1 MSQPEINTLESYNN
15 LALEIISNL
24 IEIKA
29 LSPENGGYGEIDK
42 AEYILSLLDFTDEIE
57 RFDAEDGRAKKGIRP
72 NIVARI
78 KGERQRTLWI
88 VCHMDVVPEGDLKL
102 WESNPFKAEVV
113 DDRVYGRGAE
123 DNGQAIVSTILAGKF
138 LSEQNPELSFGMIFV
153 SDEETGSRFGI
164 QHLLK
169 EKKFSRDDL
178 FLVPDTGSPDGSLI
192 EIAEKNILW
201 LRFEI
206 FGKQGHASRPDMF
219 YNAGRRAM
227 KILLELDEMLHKK
240 FNTKNNLFEP
250 PYSTFEPT
258 KREKNVDNPNTI
270 PGLDVSYFDCRVLP
284 SYTNEEVIEFVRDF
298 LEKKQMDDGFECRME
313 ILQNES
319 SPPTPENSE
328 IVMRL
333 KKALK
338 ILRGA
343 EAKPVGIGGNTC
355 ASFFRKA
362 GYETAV
368 WSTLDGKAH
377 EPNEYAKL
385 SNIIEDAKV
394 FAMLALDTIGR

>member
-1 MSQPEINTLESYNN
+1 MPHLEVDIIESFRDH
-15 LALEIISNL
+15 AIEIIRNL

-29 LSPENGGYGEIDK
+29 LSPDNGGYGEIDK
-42 AEYILSLLDFTDEIE
+42 AEYILSLVDFADEIE
-57 RFDAEDGRAKKGIRP
+57 RFDAEDKRAKKGIRP
-72 NIVARI
+72 NIVAKIRG
-78 KGERQRTLWI
+78 KKRRTLWI

-102 WESNPFKAEVV
+102 WDSDPFKAEIVG
-113 DDRVYGRGAE
+113 DRVYGRGAE
-123 DNGQAIVSTILAGKF
+123 DNGQAIVSAILAGKF

-201 LRFEI
+201 LKLEI

-219 YNAGRRAM
+219 YNASRRAM
-227 KILLELDEMLHKK
+227 KILLELDEILHSR
-240 FNTKNNLFEP
+240 FSAENSLFDP
-250 PYSTFEPT
+250 PHSTFEPT

-284 SYTNEEVIEFVRDF
+284 SYTNDEVIELVRKF
-298 LEKKQMDDGFECRME
+298 LDEKQSEDGFECRME
-313 ILQNES
+313 VIQNES
-319 SPPTPENSE
+319 SPPTSEDSE
-328 IVMRL
+328 IVLRL
-333 KKALK
+333 KKALRT
-338 ILRGA
+338 LRRI

-377 EPNEYAKL
+377 EPNEYARI

-394 FAMLALDTIGR
+394 FAMLALSA

>member
-1 MSQPEINTLESYNN
+1 MPHLEVDIIESFRDH
-15 LALEIISNL
+15 AIEIIRNL

-29 LSPENGGYGEIDK
+29 LSPDNGGYGEIDK
-42 AEYILSLLDFTDEIE
+42 AEYILSLVDFADEIE
-57 RFDAEDGRAKKGIRP
+57 RFDAEDRRAKKGIRP
-72 NIVARI
+72 NIVAKIRG
-78 KGERQRTLWI
+78 KKRRTLWI

-102 WESNPFKAEVV
+102 WDSDPFKAEVV
-113 DDRVYGRGAE
+113 GDRVYGRGAE
-123 DNGQAIVSTILAGKF
+123 DNGQAIVSAILAGKF
-138 LSEQNPELSFGMIFV
+138 LSEQKPELSFGMIFV

-201 LRFEI
+201 LKLEI

-219 YNAGRRAM
+219 YNASRRAM
-227 KILLELDEMLHKK
+227 KILLELDEILHSR
-240 FNTKNNLFEP
+240 FSAENSLFDP
-250 PYSTFEPT
+250 PHSTFEPT

-284 SYTNEEVIEFVRDF
+284 SYTNDEVIELVRKF
-298 LEKKQMDDGFECRME
+298 LDEKQSEDGFECRME
-313 ILQNES
+313 VIQNES
-319 SPPTPENSE
+319 SPPTSEDSE
-328 IVMRL
+328 IVLRL
-333 KKALK
+333 KKALRT
-338 ILRGA
+338 LRGI

-377 EPNEYAKL
+377 EPNEYARI

-394 FAMLALDTIGR
+394 FAMLALSA

>member
-201 LRFEI
+201 LKLEI

-219 YNAGRRAM
+219 YNASRRAM
-227 KILLELDEMLHKK
+227 KILLELDEILHSR
-240 FNTKNNLFEP
+240 FSAENSLFDP
-250 PYSTFEPT
+250 PHSTFEPT

-284 SYTNEEVIEFVRDF
+284 SYTNDEVIELVRKF
-298 LEKKQMDDGFECRME
+298 LDEKQSEDGFECRME
-313 ILQNES
+313 VIQNES
-319 SPPTPENSE
+319 SPPTSEDSE
-328 IVMRL
+328 IVLRL
-333 KKALK
+333 KKALRT
-338 ILRGA
+338 LRGI

-377 EPNEYAKL
+377 EPNEYARI

-394 FAMLALDTIGR
+394 FAMLALSA

>member
-1 MSQPEINTLESYNN
+1 MQQDNDLNTIENDRDAAAEILSR
-15 LALEIISNL
+15 L

-29 LSPENGGYGEIDK
+29 LSPDNGGEGEFDK
-42 AEYILSLLDFTDEIE
+42 AEYILSLLEFADEIE
-57 RFDAEDGRAKKGIRP
+57 RFDAEDRRAKKGIRP

-78 KGERQRTLWI
+78 NGKRRRTLWI

-102 WESNPFKAEVV
+102 WESDPFKAKIV
-113 DDRVYGRGAE
+113 DDRIYGRGAE
-123 DNGQAIVSTILAGKF
+123 DNGQAIASTVLAGKF
-138 LSEQNPELSFGMIFV
+138 LSEHKPDLSFGMIFV
-153 SDEETGSRFGI
+153 SDEETGSKYGI

-169 EKKFSRDDL
+169 EKTFSKDDL

-201 LRFEI
+201 LKFEI

-219 YNAGRRAM
+219 HNASRRAM
-227 KILLELDEMLHKK
+227 RILLELDELLHRK
-240 FNTKNNLFEP
+240 FNERNNLFEP

-270 PGLDVSYFDCRVLP
+270 PGVDVSYLDCRVLP
-284 SYTNEEVIEFVRDF
+284 SYSNDEVIEFVRRF
-298 LEKKQMDDGFECRME
+298 LEQKEIKDGFKCN
-313 ILQNES
+313 LKVVQNES
-319 SPPTPENSE
+319 SPPTSKNSE
-328 IVMRL
+328 IVLRL

-338 ILRGA
+338 ALRGI
-343 EAKPVGIGGNTC
+343 EAKPIGIGGNTC

-377 EPNEYAKL
+377 EPNEYARL

-394 FAMLALDTIGR
+394 FAMLAFDF

>member
-1 MSQPEINTLESYNN
+1 MPHLEVDIIESFRDH
-15 LALEIISNL
+15 AIEIIRNL

-29 LSPENGGYGEIDK
+29 LSPDNGGYGEIDK
-42 AEYILSLLDFTDEIE
+42 AEYILSLVDFADEIE
-57 RFDAEDGRAKKGIRP
+57 RFDAEDRRAKKGIRP
-72 NIVARI
+72 NIVAKIRG
-78 KGERQRTLWI
+78 KKRRTLWI

-102 WESNPFKAEVV
+102 WDSDPFKAEIVG
-113 DDRVYGRGAE
+113 DRVYGRGAE
-123 DNGQAIVSTILAGKF
+123 DNGQAIVSAILAGKF

-201 LRFEI
+201 LKLEI

-219 YNAGRRAM
+219 YNASRRAM
-227 KILLELDEMLHKK
+227 KILLELDEILHSR
-240 FNTKNNLFEP
+240 FSAENSLFDP
-250 PYSTFEPT
+250 PHSTFEPT

-284 SYTNEEVIEFVRDF
+284 SYTNDEVIELVRKF
-298 LEKKQMDDGFECRME
+298 LDEKQSEDGFECRME
-313 ILQNES
+313 VIQNES
-319 SPPTPENSE
+319 SPPTSEDSE
-328 IVMRL
+328 IVLRL
-333 KKALK
+333 KKALRT
-338 ILRGA
+338 LRRI

-377 EPNEYAKL
+377 EPNEYARI

-394 FAMLALDTIGR
+394 FAMLALSA

>member
-1 MSQPEINTLESYNN
+1 MPHLEVDIIESFRDH
-15 LALEIISNL
+15 AIEIIRNL

-29 LSPENGGYGEIDK
+29 LSPDNGGYGEIDK
-42 AEYILSLLDFTDEIE
+42 AEYILSLVDFADEIE
-57 RFDAEDGRAKKGIRP
+57 RFDAEDRRAKKGIRP
-72 NIVARI
+72 NIVAKIRG
-78 KGERQRTLWI
+78 KKRRTLWI

-102 WESNPFKAEVV
+102 WDSDPFKAEIVG
-113 DDRVYGRGAE
+113 DRVYGRGAE
-123 DNGQAIVSTILAGKF
+123 DNGQAIVSAILAGKF

-201 LRFEI
+201 LKLEI

-219 YNAGRRAM
+219 YNASRRAM
-227 KILLELDEMLHKK
+227 KILLELDEILHSR
-240 FNTKNNLFEP
+240 FSAENSLFDP
-250 PYSTFEPT
+250 PHSTFEPT

-284 SYTNEEVIEFVRDF
+284 SYTNDEVIELVRKF
-298 LEKKQMDDGFECRME
+298 LDEKQSEDGFECRME
-313 ILQNES
+313 VIQNES
-319 SPPTPENSE
+319 SPPTSEDSE
-328 IVMRL
+328 IVLRL
-333 KKALK
+333 KKALRT
-338 ILRGA
+338 LRGI

-377 EPNEYAKL
+377 EPNEYARI

-394 FAMLALDTIGR
+394 FAMLALSA

>member
-1 MSQPEINTLESYNN
+1 MPHLEVDIIESFRDH
-15 LALEIISNL
+15 AIEIIRNL

-29 LSPENGGYGEIDK
+29 LSPDNGGYGEIDK
-42 AEYILSLLDFTDEIE
+42 AEYILSLVDFADEIE
-57 RFDAEDGRAKKGIRP
+57 RFDAEDRRAKKGIRP
-72 NIVARI
+72 NIVAKIRG
-78 KGERQRTLWI
+78 KKRRTLWI

-102 WESNPFKAEVV
+102 WDSDPFKAEIVG
-113 DDRVYGRGAE
+113 DRVYGRGAE
-123 DNGQAIVSTILAGKF
+123 DNGQAIVSAILAGKF
-138 LSEQNPELSFGMIFV
+138 LSEQKPELSFGMIFV

-178 FLVPDTGSPDGSLI
+178 FLVPDTGSSDGSLI

-201 LRFEI
+201 LKLEI

-219 YNAGRRAM
+219 YNASRRAM
-227 KILLELDEMLHKK
+227 KILLELDEILHSR
-240 FNTKNNLFEP
+240 FSAENSLFDP
-250 PYSTFEPT
+250 PHSTFEPT

-284 SYTNEEVIEFVRDF
+284 SYTNDEVIELVRKF
-298 LEKKQMDDGFECRME
+298 LDEKQSEDGFECRME
-313 ILQNES
+313 VIQNES
-319 SPPTPENSE
+319 SPPTSEDSE
-328 IVMRL
+328 IVLRL
-333 KKALK
+333 KKALRT
-338 ILRGA
+338 LRRI

-377 EPNEYAKL
+377 EPNEYARI

-394 FAMLALDTIGR
+394 FAMLALSA